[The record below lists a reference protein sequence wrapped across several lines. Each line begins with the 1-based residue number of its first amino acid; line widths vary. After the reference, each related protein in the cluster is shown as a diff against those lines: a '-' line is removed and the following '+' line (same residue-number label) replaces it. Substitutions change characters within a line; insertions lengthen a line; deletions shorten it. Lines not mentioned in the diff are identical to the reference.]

1 LSDIFATID
10 HIDPLVHQGSFDSV
24 KAGDHVAA
32 NIRVSSV
39 IEFID
44 AVSKLTKRITS
55 IHVFRGQRNSE
66 WIDNPGILRQSSKM
80 ISHEYS
86 AVRDLQSVHPQE
98 FYQDLNMFDKLVRM
112 QHYGL
117 PTRLMDVS
125 SNPLV
130 ALFFATEP
138 YRSTKKE
145 IDGRVVV
152 YDVPK
157 IRRKYFDSDSVS
169 CVSNLANLTDEEKA
183 ELLDNEKLD
192 IDDFQKLPSCDRL
205 IQFIRA
211 EKAHFRPAIKPTDLS
226 RAYYVTPKMQNNR
239 IIAQHGAFII
249 FGLRIVMTKR
259 STENDSTITRTLIDI
274 PQAAKALIR
283 RELDM
288 LGINAGT
295 LFPDLGHA
303 ASEIVRKYSQ

>member
-1 LSDIFATID
+1 M
-10 HIDPLVHQGSFDSV
+10 
-24 KAGDHVAA
+24 AA
-32 NIRVSSV
+32 DIRVSSV

-44 AVSKLTKRITS
+44 AVSNLTKRSTS
-55 IHVFRGQRNSE
+55 IHTFRGQRNSE

-130 ALFFATEP
+130 ALFFGTEP

-145 IDGRVVV
+145 IDGRVII

-157 IRRKYFDSDSVS
+157 LRRKYFDSDSIS
-169 CVSNLANLTDEEKA
+169 CVSNLANLTDEEKS
-183 ELLDNEKLD
+183 ELLENEKLD
-192 IDDFQKLPSCDRL
+192 IDTFCKLRACDCL
-205 IQFIRA
+205 IQFIRG
-211 EKAHFRPAIKPTDLS
+211 EKPHFCPSINPTDLS

-249 FGLRIVMTKR
+249 FGLKIVRTTR
-259 STENDSTITRTLIDI
+259 STDNHNAITRTLIDI
-274 PQAAKALIR
+274 PQAAKSSIR
-283 RELDM
+283 RELDT